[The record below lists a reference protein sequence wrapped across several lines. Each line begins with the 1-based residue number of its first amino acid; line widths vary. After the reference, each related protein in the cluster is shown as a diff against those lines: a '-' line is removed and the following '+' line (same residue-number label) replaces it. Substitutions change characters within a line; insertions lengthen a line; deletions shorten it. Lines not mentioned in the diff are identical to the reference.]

1 MLTILEIIAFEL
13 VGEVSINYDK
23 NTCDRPPSVKKWF
36 EDFRSRKRT

>member
-1 MLTILEIIAFEL
+1 MLMILEIIVFEL

-23 NTCDRPPSVKKWF
+23 NTCDRPPSVKKRS